1 MSDSVAIGEGSL
13 SSATNPPSGT
23 GENIAVGY
31 NALTNLTTGTNNVAI
46 GVNTLGNSIT
56 GKNNIAI
63 GKKALEIVTT
73 DNNIALGFN
82 ALNVANVQE
91 DNVVIGS
98 TNLQNTVSTGIFANV
113 VIGKGAG
120 NSNTITG
127 VFQRNIVLG
136 AQALQTS
143 RATTINNSIFMGL
156 NSGKSIKG
164 SSSNDIGIG
173 QNAFFGTNGGFDTGG
188 FNIAIGLNAQ
198 GNRTASTRSSIKIG
212 SDQGTAASYA
222 TNVST
227 VDTAIGS
234 TNNALGKHSA
244 IIGGYANSASGDA
257 SFIGSGHGNTIA
269 AGATGGAILGGF
281 DNSITGVGSA
291 GMALGSN
298 LAVAGANQVV
308 AGRYNVSN
316 TNTKFIVGAGFSNA
330 NRKNA
335 FEVMNTSQ
343 IRLAQYPSNFTPTAG
358 ANDIDLLVLQPNGF
372 VYRTPSVAFQN
383 GATYQPSST
392 LTCSAGGSTNEGPNI
407 ARFTKLTW
415 TGADGGHSITLPDAG
430 DTSVPVMS
438 NRLVE
443 YLTDGTFSAARSV
456 DFAVT
461 SGGLINGLTSRTIT
475 GAYQSIKFWSDGT
488 EWYILNQ
495 QT

>member
-1 MSDSVAIGEGSL
+1 
-13 SSATNPPSGT
+13 
-23 GENIAVGY
+23 
-31 NALTNLTTGTNNVAI
+31 
-46 GVNTLGNSIT
+46 
-56 GKNNIAI
+56 
-63 GKKALEIVTT
+63 
-73 DNNIALGFN
+73 
-82 ALNVANVQE
+82 
-91 DNVVIGS
+91 
-98 TNLQNTVSTGIFANV
+98 
-113 VIGKGAG
+113 
-120 NSNTITG
+120 
-127 VFQRNIVLG
+127 
-136 AQALQTS
+136 
-143 RATTINNSIFMGL
+143 MGL

-188 FNIAIGLNAQ
+188 FNIAIGINAQ
-198 GNRTASTRSSIKIG
+198 GNRVASTRSSIKIG

-244 IIGGYANSASGDA
+244 VIGGYANSASGDA
-257 SFIGSGHGNTIA
+257 SFIGSGHSNAIA

-343 IRLAQYPSNFTPTAG
+343 IRLAQYPSNFNTANAP
-358 ANDIDLLVLQPNGF
+358 ANYNLLVIQANGL
-372 VYRTPSVAFQN
+372 VYKTPAEAFQN
-383 GATYQPSST
+383 GGAYQPNST
-392 LTCSAGGSTNEGPNI
+392 ESCSAGGAKYYGPAI
-407 ARFTKLTW
+407 PRFVKLSW
-415 TGADGGHSITLPDAG
+415 TGGDGTMIIQLPAAG
-430 DTSVPVMS
+430 SDPPAVT

-443 YLTDGTFSAARSV
+443 FITDGSFNSNKIINFNVGS
-456 DFAVT
+456 
-461 SGGLINGLTSRTIT
+461 SGTINGLTSKTIS
-475 GAYQSIKFWSDGT
+475 GKYQSIKFWSDGT